1 VVGQMHDDDEG
12 GQLEMEDDDSPAANS
27 LQLKR

>member
-1 VVGQMHDDDEG
+1 MHDDDEG

-27 LQLKR
+27 LELKR